1 MFLLSCRSSVN
12 TFDLKNEVFCC
23 VKSLNSWEHINLTGC
38 SPIIWLECTVYPDPI
53 LVFFF
58 FCHHCGH
65 SPTSCLVSWIKPQ
78 WQRPGFNWLRR
89 GGGWG
94 RLGRL
99 RENPAATQRWSK
111 VCMTWVTVTL
121 TSCPQL
127 SLPAEHRA
135 GSEEKTEKKKKK
147 STAASGTEMWNCN
160 VTSKRRGKISQRNHT
175 NYNHY
180 RCGKVQ

>member
-23 VKSLNSWEHINLTGC
+23 VKSLNSGEHINLTGC

-58 FCHHCGH
+58 FLPPLRPQPDFLFGLLNKAAVTAPWIQLTAKGWRVRAAWQIAGKPCSDSTLKQSLHDLSHRH
-65 SPTSCLVSWIKPQ
+65 SHFLPTTFTSCWAPCRK
-78 WQRPGFNWLRR
+78 WRKNW
-89 GGGWG
+89 
-94 RLGRL
+94 
-99 RENPAATQRWSK
+99 
-111 VCMTWVTVTL
+111 
-121 TSCPQL
+121 
-127 SLPAEHRA
+127 
-135 GSEEKTEKKKKK
+135 KKKKK